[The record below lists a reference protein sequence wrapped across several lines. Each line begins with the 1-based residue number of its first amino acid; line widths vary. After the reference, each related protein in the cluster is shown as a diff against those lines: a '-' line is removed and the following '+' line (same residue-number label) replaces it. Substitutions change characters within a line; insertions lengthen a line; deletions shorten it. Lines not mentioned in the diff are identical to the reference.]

1 MTDYRSFSKDVVLTD
16 KFLQMPVSTQC
27 VYYVLGMSAQN
38 KGILNNAVSLARV
51 AGGDEVDINILC
63 AYGYLRRTDDGYA
76 IVHWYEN
83 NGIGETAKKRN
94 NYEYRKWRK
103 GIIDRDKVCQR
114 CGSKKN
120 LEVHHIVHF
129 ADAPELRLCDSNG
142 VTLCRKCHRK
152 LHKEGKHGT
161 KTYV

>member
-1 MTDYRSFSKDVVLTD
+1 MATHRSFAKDIVLSY
-16 KFLQMPVSTQC
+16 KFLSLPVSAQC

-38 KGILNNAVSLARV
+38 KGILNNAVSLARL
-51 AGGDEVDINILC
+51 AGGDLSDVNILC
-63 AYGYLRRTDDGYA
+63 EYGYLRRDGGGYV

-103 GIIDRDKVCQR
+103 GIIDRDKVCQMCR
-114 CGSKKN
+114 RKKD

-152 LHKEGKHGT
+152 LHKEDKHGT
-161 KTYV
+161 KTDV